1 MVIGKVD
8 FRLTGECGIVIL
20 DLFPEVTFHPASP
33 IFEVFSRA
41 YMDSSGLDSA
51 EVEVAKLLEN
61 LGCIDRSVSS
71 SKQG

>member
-8 FRLTGECGIVIL
+8 FRLTGECGVVIL
-20 DLFPEVTFHPASP
+20 DLFPEGPFHAASP

>member
-8 FRLTGECGIVIL
+8 FRLTGECGTVIL

-51 EVEVAKLLEN
+51 EAEVTKLLEN

>member
-1 MVIGKVD
+1 MVVGKVD

-20 DLFPEVTFHPASP
+20 DLFPEGTFHTASS

>member
-8 FRLTGECGIVIL
+8 FRLTGECGFVIL
-20 DLFPEVTFHPASP
+20 DLFPEVTFHAASS
-33 IFEVFSRA
+33 IFEIFSRA

-61 LGCIDRSVSS
+61 LGCIDRSLSS
-71 SKQG
+71 SKQR